1 MGERRRPLV
10 RLRPEGIK
18 YKLMFLGVPI
28 SLVRRLGWTTV
39 GYGTGQFL
47 RLVNN
52 VIVARLLAP
61 QIFGLMAVV
70 NSIRTG
76 VELLSDVG
84 ITQNIISNPE
94 GDSPDFYDTAWTLQ
108 VSRGIGLAC
117 VSIILAVPIAR
128 FFNYPQLAQILPVAS
143 LFFVFT
149 GFDSTTR
156 GLIQKQLRVERTV
169 KFQIIGGIVLV
180 IASVSTALITRT
192 IWALVLGSVI
202 TGASTLIISFLLVPG
217 TRHRVMVDVR
227 SARQLMSFGKWV
239 FFSSIVYFF
248 AMNFDRLY
256 FAKQITLTQL
266 GIYGIARSLA
276 DMVTLFVQ
284 RCAGLVLY
292 PTVAAAGL
300 SAPDLR
306 LRILRGRRTLLLA
319 AAVGMGLFFALSSE
333 VIRLLYDAR
342 YQQAAEI
349 LPILCVG
356 VWFQILTATNDAILL
371 GLSKPA
377 YPAISNAA
385 KLLTYVI
392 GVPLAFHFYGF
403 TAAIVVISAGEI
415 VKYLA
420 LWALSHKQHL
430 HFGRDDLGLTLA
442 FGVTAIAV
450 RQLLFVLGWGPTLD
464 FTVVPSLIG
473 AMHL

>member
-1 MGERRRPLV
+1 MGDAGRPGV
-10 RLRPEGIK
+10 RLRPEGDQVDV
-18 YKLMFLGVPI
+18 MFLGVPK

-108 VSRGIGLAC
+108 VMRGIGLAC

-128 FFNYPQLAQILPVAS
+128 FFNYPQLAEILPIAS

-156 GLIQKQLRVERTV
+156 GLIQKQLLVERTV
-169 KFQIIGGIVLV
+169 RFQIIGGVVLV
-180 IASVSTALITRT
+180 VASVTTALITRT

-217 TRHRVMVDVR
+217 TRHRIMIDGR
-227 SARQLMSFGKWV
+227 HARQLMSFGKWV

-248 AMNFDRLY
+248 SMNFDRLY

-266 GIYGIARSLA
+266 GIYGIARGLA

-300 SAPDLR
+300 APRELR
-306 LRILRGRRTLLLA
+306 ARIMRGRRTLLLT
-319 AAVGMGLFFALSSE
+319 AAVGMGVFFALSTE

-342 YQQAAEI
+342 YQQAANI

-385 KLLTYVI
+385 KLITYMV
-392 GVPLAFHFYGF
+392 GVPVAFAYFGF
-403 TAAIVVISAGEI
+403 TAAVVVISAGEI
-415 VKYLA
+415 VKYVA
-420 LWALSHKQHL
+420 LWLLSHKQHL

-442 FGVTAIAV
+442 FAITAIAL
-450 RQLLFVLGWGPTLD
+450 RELLYVFGWGPAFNLSL
-464 FTVVPSLIG
+464 VPALIK
-473 AMHL
+473 AVHL

>member
-1 MGERRRPLV
+1 
-10 RLRPEGIK
+10 
-18 YKLMFLGVPI
+18 MFMGVPI
-28 SLVRRLGWTTV
+28 SLVKRLGWTTA
-39 GYGTGQFL
+39 GYGFGQFM

-52 VIVARLLAP
+52 VILARLLAP

-108 VSRGIGLAC
+108 VMRGLGLAC
-117 VSIILAVPIAR
+117 ASIILAIPIAR
-128 FFNYPQLAQILPVAS
+128 FFNYPQLAHILPVAS

-156 GLIQKQLRVERTV
+156 GLIQKKLQVERTV
-169 KFQIIGGIVLV
+169 RFQIVGAIVLV
-180 IASVSTALITRT
+180 IAHVTSALITRT
-192 IWALVLGSVI
+192 IWALVMGSVI

-217 TRHRVMVDVR
+217 TRHRFMVDTR
-227 SARQLMSFGKWV
+227 NARQLMSFGKWV

-266 GIYGIARSLA
+266 GIYGIARGLA

-284 RCAGLVLY
+284 RCSGLVLY

-300 SAPDLR
+300 APAELR
-306 LRILRGRRTLLLA
+306 LKMLRGRRTLLLA
-319 AAVGMGLFFALSSE
+319 AAVGMGGFFALSSE
-333 VIRLLYDAR
+333 IIRLLYDAR
-342 YQQAAEI
+342 YQQAAAI

-371 GLSKPA
+371 GFSKPA

-385 KLLTYVI
+385 KLTTYLI
-392 GVPLAFHFYGF
+392 GVPLAFYFYGF
-403 TAAIVVISAGEI
+403 TAAVVVISAGEI
-415 VKYLA
+415 VKYFV

-430 HFGRDDLGLTLA
+430 HFGRDDLVLTLA
-442 FGVTAIAV
+442 FVITALTM
-450 RQLLFVLGWGPTLD
+450 QELLF
-464 FTVVPSLIG
+464 LIG
-473 AMHL
+473 FGRPIDPSHVTSIFGIVQR

>member
-1 MGERRRPLV
+1 
-10 RLRPEGIK
+10 
-18 YKLMFLGVPI
+18 MFLGVPV
-28 SLVRRLGWTTV
+28 SLVKRLGWTTV
-39 GYGTGQFL
+39 GYGIGQFL

-52 VIVARLLAP
+52 VILARLLAP

-108 VSRGIGLAC
+108 VMRGIGLGC
-117 VSIILAVPIAR
+117 VTIILAVPIAR

-156 GLIQKQLRVERTV
+156 GLIQKQLLVERTV
-169 KFQIIGGIVLV
+169 RFQIIGGVVLV
-180 IASVSTALITRT
+180 IAHVTAAVITKS

-202 TGASTLIISFLLVPG
+202 TGASSLIISFLLIPG
-217 TRHRVMVDVR
+217 TRHRIMIDTQR
-227 SARQLMSFGKWV
+227 ARQLMRFGKWV

-256 FAKQITLTQL
+256 FAKQITLTEL
-266 GIYGIARSLA
+266 GIYGIARGLA

-292 PTVAAAGL
+292 PMVAAAGL
-300 SAPDLR
+300 AAPELR
-306 LRILRGRRTLLLA
+306 VRILRGRRTLLLG
-319 AAVGMGLFFALSSE
+319 AAVGMGFFFALSFE

-342 YQQAAEI
+342 YQQAAAI

-385 KLLTYVI
+385 KLITYVI
-392 GVPLAFHFYGF
+392 GVPIAFYFYGF
-403 TAAIVVISAGEI
+403 TAAVFVISAGEI
-415 VKYLA
+415 VKYVA

-430 HFGRDDLGLTLA
+430 RFGRDDLLLTITFA
-442 FGVTAIAV
+442 ITAIAM
-450 RQLLFVLGWGPTLD
+450 RQLLFFLGWGPTLD
-464 FTVVPSLIG
+464 FAAVPSLIG
-473 AMHL
+473 AFRL